1 MLFRRTS
8 TCASPRLCISRI
20 GRPIT
25 SASASGP
32 RPPTISAPH
41 CAGCPGRAHSGRGAR
56 GAPPPAAIGE
66 GVHFS
71 LHKVALL
78 AGRAGEDLGVLD
90 HGRAELP
97 EAEALGE
104 RPDALLQRLPASD
117 LLRGLR

>member
-25 SASASGP
+25 SASAS
-32 RPPTISAPH
+32 RPGTPT
-41 CAGCPGRAHSGRGAR
+41 
-56 GAPPPAAIGE
+56 AIGE

-117 LLRGLR
+117 LLRQYVPHPPRELVGGW